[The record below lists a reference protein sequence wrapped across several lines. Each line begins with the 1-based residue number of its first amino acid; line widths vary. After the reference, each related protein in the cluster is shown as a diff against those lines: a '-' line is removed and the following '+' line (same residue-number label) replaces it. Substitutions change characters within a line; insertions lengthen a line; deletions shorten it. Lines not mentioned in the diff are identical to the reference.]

1 MKQVTSN
8 LEEFVPNIAV
18 YDYFGIDDPFGSVF
32 IESEAIKEARREL
45 RSTAKRGR
53 ILCIEGNVGGGKT
66 TFLDLICQEKDN
78 IIIRL
83 EAENQAYITPKNI
96 SEAMICHLR
105 KVDKYRPI
113 PRSKILRKLE
123 LSELLYS
130 EREKNIYLVLDD
142 GQQFTAKTLQTLKR
156 IREFDYMGKK
166 HFFEVVIL
174 AHSHGVDR
182 IKRIEEIAR
191 RLVVMKFKGF
201 TKKEAKSYITQA
213 SGQFFADESVIDELV
228 KRIIDYRPASVQ
240 AAVLMCLQTVMERG
254 GKKVHFEDLRE
265 VIGLKALLT
274 MKGISQR
281 MIADRSGASAATVN
295 RFLNGEEIGD
305 ESKKNAVKEEIEAV
319 LEVISDKD
327 RWDEREGIPV
337 NI

>member
-1 MKQVTSN
+1 MKQVNTN
-8 LEEFVPNIAV
+8 LEEFVPSKAV
-18 YDYFGIDDPFGSVF
+18 YDYFGIGDPFGSVF
-32 IESEAIKEARREL
+32 IDSEAIKEARKEL
-45 RSTAKRGR
+45 ELTAKRGR

-66 TFLDLICQEKDN
+66 TFLDLICQEKES

-83 EAENQAYITPKNI
+83 EAENQSYITPNNI
-96 SEAMICHLR
+96 TEAMIWHLR
-105 KVDKYRPI
+105 QADKSRSI

-130 EREKNIYLVLDD
+130 QREKNIYLVLDD

-166 HFFEVVIL
+166 NFFEVVIL

-182 IKRIEEIAR
+182 IRRIEEIAR
-191 RLVVMKFKGF
+191 RLVIMQFKGF
-201 TKKEAKSYITQA
+201 TKKETKSYIQQSTGQYFA
-213 SGQFFADESVIDELV
+213 SEAVIDELV
-228 KRIIDYRPASVQ
+228 KRIRDYRPASVQ

-254 GKKVHFEDLRE
+254 GKKVHFEDLRD
-265 VIGLKALLT
+265 VIGLKALLA

-281 MIADRSGASAATVN
+281 MIAERSATSAATVN

-305 ESKKNAVKEEIEAV
+305 EEKKNAVKEEIDAM
-319 LEVISDKD
+319 LEFNSDKE
-327 RWDEREGIPV
+327 RWEEREGVPV